1 MIGRESGRG
10 TGDGSRVQSVGFLG
24 HASPAVD
31 GGSTDT
37 EDAGDRGRGFAL
49 FDEFDGA
56 ATAAFEFSRCSFG
69 SHTVLYARP
78 VKKGIFLRAG
88 LSKIEA
94 VTIGDPQRSMGDAA
108 FVEVEFGNTFDADTR
123 NDEAPFGVRFGG
135 QQRRDAEPD
144 GFLSMGQGMIG
155 GPLLPAD

>member
-88 LSKIEA
+88 LSKRLTIQA
-94 VTIGDPQRSMGDAA
+94 VNAHQKEWMPDD
-108 FVEVEFGNTFDADTR
+108 FH
-123 NDEAPFGVRFGG
+123 G
-135 QQRRDAEPD
+135 QGRDSRGRQGARRDETSSRPRTEISD
-144 GFLSMGQGMIG
+144 HSRREIHGR
-155 GPLLPAD
+155 

>member
-88 LSKIEA
+88 LSNEQSDLAQSIIST
-94 VTIGDPQRSMGDAA
+94 VTDSAI
-108 FVEVEFGNTFDADTR
+108 NT
-123 NDEAPFGVRFGG
+123 PF
-135 QQRRDAEPD
+135 
-144 GFLSMGQGMIG
+144 
-155 GPLLPAD
+155 